1 MLRRH
6 VAVVLACVVLTAGSG
21 AGLADDTH
29 KPADPVL
36 DDELL
41 EFLGSV
47 DPSSDTVQP
56 DDGTWIEYLSQ
67 TDIGKVA
74 KPGNPTVIAAGGV
87 SPKPPSPPPPPPKPG
102 AQGAKQD
109 E

>member
-1 MLRRH
+1 MLKRRSRLL
-6 VAVVLACVVLTAGSG
+6 LAFAVLTAG
-21 AGLADDTH
+21 AGIVLADDTR
-29 KPADPVL
+29 KPADPAT

-47 DPSSDTVQP
+47 DPASDTLQP
-56 DDGTWIEYLSQ
+56 DDGAWIEYLSQ

-74 KPGNPTVIAAGGV
+74 AKPGSPTVIAAR
-87 SPKPPSPPPPPPKPG
+87 PPTPQSPPPKPG
-102 AQGAKQD
+102 TPGAKQN

>member
-6 VAVVLACVVLTAGSG
+6 AGRLVLAVAVLMAGSSV
-21 AGLADDTH
+21 GLADDTP
-29 KPADPVL
+29 KAPDPVL

-47 DPSSDTVQP
+47 DPSSDAVQP

-67 TDIGKVA
+67 TDISKVA
-74 KPGNPTVIAAGGV
+74 KPGNPTVIAA
-87 SPKPPSPPPPPPKPG
+87 KPATPSPPPKPSVPG
-102 AQGAKQD
+102 AQQN

>member
-1 MLRRH
+1 MLIRRSRL
-6 VAVVLACVVLTAGSG
+6 VLAFAVLAAGSGVVLA
-21 AGLADDTH
+21 DDPH
-29 KPADPVL
+29 KPATPAL

-56 DDGTWIEYLSQ
+56 DDGSWIEYLSQ

-74 KPGNPTVIAAGGV
+74 KPGNPTVIAAKPAAPA
-87 SPKPPSPPPPPPKPG
+87 PKPSAP
-102 AQGAKQD
+102 GAKQD

>member
-1 MLRRH
+1 MLRRPTR
-6 VAVVLACVVLTAGSG
+6 VMLAFAVLMAGSG
-21 AGLADDTH
+21 VALADDTR
-29 KPADPVL
+29 KPADPAT

-47 DPSSDTVQP
+47 DPASDTVQP

-74 KPGNPTVIAAGGV
+74 KQGNPTVVAAR
-87 SPKPPSPPPPPPKPG
+87 PATPPPPPPKSSAP
-102 AQGAKQD
+102 GAKQD

>member
-1 MLRRH
+1 MLRRRSRLI
-6 VAVVLACVVLTAGSG
+6 LAFVMLTAGSG
-21 AGLADDTH
+21 VALADDTR
-29 KPADPVL
+29 KPADPAL

-47 DPSSDTVQP
+47 DPASDTVQP

-74 KPGNPTVIAAGGV
+74 KPGNPTVIAAR
-87 SPKPPSPPPPPPKPG
+87 PAAPSTPPPPKQSTP
-102 AQGAKQD
+102 GAKQD

>member
-1 MLRRH
+1 MLGRPTR
-6 VAVVLACVVLTAGSG
+6 VMLAFAVLMAGSG
-21 AGLADDTH
+21 VALADDTR
-29 KPADPVL
+29 KPTNPAT

-47 DPSSDTVQP
+47 DPASDTVQP

-67 TDIGKVA
+67 TDISKVA
-74 KPGNPTVIAAGGV
+74 KQGNPTVVAAR
-87 SPKPPSPPPPPPKPG
+87 PPPPPPPPPKSS
-102 AQGAKQD
+102 ATGAKQD

>member
-1 MLRRH
+1 MLIRGSRL
-6 VAVVLACVVLTAGSG
+6 VLAFAVLAAGSGVVLA
-21 AGLADDTH
+21 DDPH
-29 KPADPVL
+29 KPATPPL

-47 DPSSDTVQP
+47 DPSSDKVQP
-56 DDGTWIEYLSQ
+56 DDGSWIEYLSQ

-74 KPGNPTVIAAGGV
+74 NKPGNPTVIAA
-87 SPKPPSPPPPPPKPG
+87 KPATPVPTPSAP
-102 AQGAKQD
+102 GAKQD

>member
-1 MLRRH
+1 MFKRH
-6 VAVVLACVVLTAGSG
+6 FPLLLAFGVLTAG
-21 AGLADDTH
+21 AGVVLADDTR
-29 KPADPVL
+29 KPNDPAL

-74 KPGNPTVIAAGGV
+74 AKPRNPTVIAA
-87 SPKPPSPPPPPPKPG
+87 KPPTPPPPPKPSEP
-102 AQGAKQD
+102 GAKQD

>member
-1 MLRRH
+1 MLNRRSRL
-6 VAVVLACVVLTAGSG
+6 VLAFAVLTASSG
-21 AGLADDTH
+21 AALADDPH
-29 KPADPVL
+29 KPNPPAL

-56 DDGTWIEYLSQ
+56 DDGSWVEYLSQ

-74 KPGNPTVIAAGGV
+74 KPGNPTVIAAKPAAPA
-87 SPKPPSPPPPPPKPG
+87 PKPSAP
-102 AQGAKQD
+102 GAKQD
-109 E
+109 

>member
-1 MLRRH
+1 MLNRCSRL
-6 VAVVLACVVLTAGSG
+6 VLAFAVLTAGSG
-21 AGLADDTH
+21 AVLADDPPR
-29 KPADPVL
+29 KPSPPAL

-47 DPSSDTVQP
+47 DPSSDTVQA
-56 DDGTWIEYLSQ
+56 DVGSWIEYLSQ

-74 KPGNPTVIAAGGV
+74 KPGNPTVVAEKPATPA
-87 SPKPPSPPPPPPKPG
+87 PKPSTP
-102 AQGAKQD
+102 GAKQD

>member
-1 MLRRH
+1 LNRRSR
-6 VAVVLACVVLTAGSG
+6 VLLAFAVLTAAGSG
-21 AGLADDTH
+21 MGMADDKR
-29 KPADPVL
+29 KPADPAT

-47 DPSSDTVQP
+47 DPSSDNAQP
-56 DDGTWIEYLSQ
+56 DDGKWIEYLSQ

-74 KPGNPTVIAAGGV
+74 KPGNPTVIAA
-87 SPKPPSPPPPPPKPG
+87 KPPTPPPPPPKPD
-102 AQGAKQD
+102 APGAKK

>member
-1 MLRRH
+1 MLRWRSRLM
-6 VAVVLACVVLTAGSG
+6 LAFAVLTAGSG
-21 AGLADDTH
+21 LALADDTR
-29 KPADPVL
+29 KPADPAL
-36 DDELL
+36 DEDLL

-47 DPSSDTVQP
+47 DPASDTVQP

-74 KPGNPTVIAAGGV
+74 KPGNPTVAAAR
-87 SPKPPSPPPPPPKPG
+87 PTTPPPPPKQSTP
-102 AQGAKQD
+102 GAKQD

>member
-1 MLRRH
+1 MLHRRSRL
-6 VAVVLACVVLTAGSG
+6 VLAFMVLTAGSG
-21 AGLADDTH
+21 VGLADDSR
-29 KPADPVL
+29 KPAPPTP

-47 DPSSDTVQP
+47 DPTSDTVQP
-56 DDGTWIEYLSQ
+56 DDGSWVEYLSQ
-67 TDIGKVA
+67 TDISKVT
-74 KPGNPTVIAAGGV
+74 KPGNPTVIAA
-87 SPKPPSPPPPPPKPG
+87 KPAAPPPKPSAP

>member
-1 MLRRH
+1 MLGRRSRLL
-6 VAVVLACVVLTAGSG
+6 LAFTVLTAGSG
-21 AGLADDTH
+21 VGLADDPK
-29 KPADPVL
+29 KPAPAPVL

-47 DPSSDTVQP
+47 DPTSDSVQP

-74 KPGNPTVIAAGGV
+74 KPGNPTVIAAKPAAPA
-87 SPKPPSPPPPPPKPG
+87 PKPSEPV
-102 AQGAKQD
+102 AKQN